1 MTPLG
6 RALADTADTAES
18 ALDAALEQ
26 PVDLLLTHRRR
37 CRTALRG
44 AAAGGVVATAGVL
57 LLTGSTLAD
66 WHDGDAVT
74 SGAATIDGTPA
85 AP

>member
-6 RALADTADTAES
+6 RALADIAES
-18 ALDAALEQ
+18 ALDAAPEQ
-26 PVDLLLTHRRR
+26 PVDLLLAHRRR
-37 CRTALRG
+37 RRTALRG
-44 AAAGGVVATAGVL
+44 AAAGGALATAGVL
-57 LLTGSTLAD
+57 LLTGTTLAD

-74 SGAATIDGTPA
+74 SGSAAVDGTPA